1 MAKPIILTVDDD
13 PAVSQAIT
21 RDLRGRYAGRY
32 RIIRATS
39 GAEALQSLETLCR
52 RDLPV
57 AMIVS
62 DHRMPGMT
70 GI

>member
-32 RIIRATS
+32 RIISATS
-39 GAEALQSLETLCR
+39 GAEARDRTRHVYDVFLQR
-52 RDLPV
+52 KP
-57 AMIVS
+57 
-62 DHRMPGMT
+62 
-70 GI
+70 